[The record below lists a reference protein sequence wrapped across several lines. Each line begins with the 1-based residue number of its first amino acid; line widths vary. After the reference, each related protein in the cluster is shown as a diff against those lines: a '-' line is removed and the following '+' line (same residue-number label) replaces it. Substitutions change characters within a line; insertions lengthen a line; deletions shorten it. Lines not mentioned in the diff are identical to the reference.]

1 MLTRSGLD
9 NDCDS
14 CRKSN
19 RAWTKQAS
27 AEGDICHALLALFL
41 ALVFWLSLTSV
52 AGAASGP
59 PWHSETD
66 GLSGEV
72 LVTWQLWVQA
82 LEAEAWTQDDQSWVP
97 SSLPW
102 LISAHP
108 TTPNA
113 ALAAG
118 SMGLHR
124 TVDGGMTWSQLPGIV
139 APVIA
144 VAYKAGNPQIVFAGT
159 ELNGNYRSED
169 GGVYWHRINAGLPRD
184 QLGNVAG
191 AVALATDPALPNT
204 LFAATASA
212 GGVYRSQ
219 DEGTTWHLANSG
231 LPEETV
237 FSIAISESGSPALYA
252 ATPSGLYRSSDR
264 AGAWSLIGTLPIET
278 SLRLLLEPGAL
289 GFLLLVAE
297 DSIYR
302 STNGGLTWID
312 LDLPADMP
320 PIRDAVLVS
329 GAEFS
334 YLFVVSANGPHWL
347 RLTPASPQSPPQ
359 TESDTASYIDVTG
372 HTIRE
377 PFLSF
382 FNSRG
387 GVARF
392 GYPRTD
398 AISEGGSTVQYFQRA
413 RLEITEEEA
422 GERVVQSQLGRA
434 RSAGVDL
441 AVAST
446 QSDSNGTQTQ
456 YAVDQVF
463 ANFYANNNGREAFGV
478 PIAPAA
484 DEAQINGAI
493 LYTQYFEFAR
503 LEHHPGAA
511 APILLGLIGDEYL
524 LQKGWLE

>member
-1 MLTRSGLD
+1 MLTRSGLG

-14 CRKSN
+14 CQKSN
-19 RAWTKQAS
+19 RAWTKQAC
-27 AEGDICHALLALFL
+27 AKGDNCHVLLALFL

-82 LEAEAWTQDDQSWVP
+82 LEAESWAQDEQSWVP

-102 LISAHP
+102 LVSAHP
-108 TTPNA
+108 TNA
-113 ALAAG
+113 NSALAAG

-124 TVDGGMTWSQLPGIV
+124 TVDGGMTWSRLPGII

-144 VAYKAGNPQIVFAGT
+144 IAYKSGNPQVVFAGT
-159 ELNGNYRSED
+159 ELDGNYRSED
-169 GGVYWHRINAGLPRD
+169 GGVYWRRINAGLPQD
-184 QLGNVAG
+184 QLGNVTG
-191 AVALATDPALPNT
+191 AVALAADPALPNT
-204 LFAATASA
+204 LFAATTSA

-219 DEGTTWHLANSG
+219 DEGATWHLANSG
-231 LPEETV
+231 LPEESV
-237 FSIAISESGSPALYA
+237 FSLAISQSGSPALYA
-252 ATPSGLYRSSDR
+252 ATSSGLYLSNDR
-264 AGAWSLIGTLPIET
+264 AGAWSLIGTLPIEM
-278 SLRLLLEPGAL
+278 SLKLLLEPGAL
-289 GFLLLVAE
+289 GLLLMVAE

-312 LDLPADMP
+312 LELPAEMA
-320 PIRDAVLVS
+320 PIRDAVIVS
-329 GAEFS
+329 GAEFA
-334 YLFVVSANGPHWL
+334 YLFVASANGPYWQ
-347 RLTPASPQSPPQ
+347 RITPASPQSPPQ
-359 TESDTASYIDVTG
+359 TESDTVSYVEITG

-377 PFLSF
+377 PFLSY
-382 FNSRG
+382 FNTHG

-398 AISEGGSTVQYFQRA
+398 AISEDGSTVQYFQRA
-413 RLEITEEEA
+413 RLEVAEDDE
-422 GERVVQSQLGRA
+422 GGQVVQLQLGRV
-434 RSAGVDL
+434 RSTGVDPSMT
-441 AVAST
+441 ST
-446 QSDSNGTQTQ
+446 QSDSNSTQTQ

-463 ANFYANNNGREAFGV
+463 ANYYANNNGREAFGA

-484 DEAQINGAI
+484 DEVQINGAI

-511 APILLGLIGDEYL
+511 TPILLGLIGDEYL
-524 LQKGWLE
+524 MQKGWLE

>member
-1 MLTRSGLD
+1 MLTRSGLG

-14 CRKSN
+14 CQKSN
-19 RAWTKQAS
+19 RAWTKQAC
-27 AEGDICHALLALFL
+27 AKGDICHVLLALFL

-82 LEAEAWTQDDQSWVP
+82 LEAEAWAQGEQSWVP

-102 LISAHP
+102 FISAHP
-108 TTPNA
+108 TNA
-113 ALAAG
+113 NTALATG

-124 TVDGGMTWSQLPGIV
+124 TVDGGMTWSHLPGIV

-144 VAYKAGNPQIVFAGT
+144 IAYKSGSPQIVFAGT
-159 ELNGNYRSED
+159 ELDGNYRSED
-169 GGVYWHRINAGLPRD
+169 GGVYWSRINAGLPQD
-184 QLGNVAG
+184 QLGNVTG
-191 AVALATDPALPNT
+191 AVALAADPALPNT
-204 LFAATASA
+204 LFAATTSA

-231 LPEETV
+231 LPEETI

-252 ATPSGLYRSSDR
+252 ATSSGLFLSSDR
-264 AGAWSLIGTLPIET
+264 AGAWSLIGMLPIET
-278 SLRLLLEPGAL
+278 SLKLLLEPGAL
-289 GFLLLVAE
+289 GFLLLVAA

-302 STNGGLTWID
+302 STNGGLSWID

-320 PIRDAVLVS
+320 PIRDAVLVG
-329 GAEFS
+329 GAEFA
-334 YLFVVSANGPHWL
+334 YLFVVNANGPHWL
-347 RLTPASPQSPPQ
+347 GLTPASPQSPPQ
-359 TESDTASYIDVTG
+359 SESDTATYIDVTG

-382 FNSRG
+382 FNSHG

-398 AISEGGSTVQYFQRA
+398 AISKDGTTVQYFQRA
-413 RLEITEEEA
+413 RLQITEDEG

-434 RSAGVDL
+434 RSTGVDL

-463 ANFYANNNGREAFGV
+463 VNFYANNNGREAFGA

-484 DEAQINGAI
+484 DEVQINGAI

-511 APILLGLIGDEYL
+511 APIQLGLIGDEYL
-524 LQKGWLE
+524 MQKGWLE